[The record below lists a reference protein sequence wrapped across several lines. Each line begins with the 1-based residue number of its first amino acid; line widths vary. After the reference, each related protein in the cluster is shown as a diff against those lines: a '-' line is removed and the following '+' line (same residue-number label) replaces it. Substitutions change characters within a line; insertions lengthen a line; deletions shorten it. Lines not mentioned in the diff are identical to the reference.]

1 VLLGLGVAVVYT
13 GYYFGKDTLPAHADR
28 LAVAALICTSAA
40 GVHLV
45 LDLVGGGVAA
55 PAPAT
60 AGWILLLAVL
70 STVLPI
76 TLLLLGMRLAGPTTA
91 SVVSCAEP
99 LTAVLVGALFF
110 ADPFG
115 LPQIVGTAMVVTAV
129 VVLQSRPEPVR
140 S

>member
-1 VLLGLGVAVVYT
+1 
-13 GYYFGKDTLPAHADR
+13 
-28 LAVAALICTSAA
+28 
-40 GVHLV
+40 
-45 LDLVGGGVAA
+45 
-55 PAPAT
+55 
-60 AGWILLLAVL
+60 
-70 STVLPI
+70 
-76 TLLLLGMRLAGPTTA
+76 M
-91 SVVSCAEP
+91 VSCAEP